1 MITLADSVLL
11 DGAVLDDGSPDPPGA
26 LTVTWSVVSGPG
38 VVTFSDASSVDTTA
52 TFSATGTYI
61 LRLTVDD
68 SELSA
73 SDQLSVTVNSAH
85 AHTIQVPQ
93 DQPTIQAGID
103 AAQDG
108 DLVLVSS
115 GTYNEALTIA
125 NKTITL
131 ASLFYT
137 TSDEQFVDQTIIDGN
152 GLKVITVEATAG
164 LQTKIIGFTIQ
175 NGIEGISAF
184 AKLDILNNRFTGHG
198 DAIDYGSGGGGLCRN
213 NVFENNS
220 DDAIDLDNDSEAIIE
235 DNVIRNNDD
244 DGIEIRLY
252 EYSGP
257 TLNIIIRNNIIS
269 GNGEDGIQLIDYP
282 DVSDRVFLIEG
293 NLITGSVDAGLG
305 LMDNRDSNE
314 DFRAASIPERIHL
327 LNNTFV
333 DNDHSLTG
341 GDNLIALNNLF
352 VNTTNIALK
361 GVDGDSIAA
370 YNLFWNNGTDTQSS
384 NMDMST
390 TLFADPLLDSNYQL
404 QLGSPAIDAGTAQY
418 VLASGEIV
426 LDLPPSA
433 YFGAA
438 PDLGAFESNYFTSIY
453 IPLLKK

>member
-1 MITLADSVLL
+1 MLTTKWRGSIVARSMILVGLILVSSFVGRSTTLAQYAELPLTEPDHYERPLVPLSNQPPSVDVGSDQTITLADSVLL

-73 SDQLSVTVNSAH
+73 SDQLSITVNSTH
-85 AHTIQVPQ
+85 AHTIRVPQ

-152 GLKVITVEATAG
+152 GLKVITVEASAG

-220 DDAIDLDNDSEAIIE
+220 DDAIDLDNDSEAII
-235 DNVIRNNDD
+235 
-244 DGIEIRLY
+244 
-252 EYSGP
+252 
-257 TLNIIIRNNIIS
+257 
-269 GNGEDGIQLIDYP
+269 
-282 DVSDRVFLIEG
+282 
-293 NLITGSVDAGLG
+293 
-305 LMDNRDSNE
+305 
-314 DFRAASIPERIHL
+314 
-327 LNNTFV
+327 
-333 DNDHSLTG
+333 
-341 GDNLIALNNLF
+341 
-352 VNTTNIALK
+352 
-361 GVDGDSIAA
+361 
-370 YNLFWNNGTDTQSS
+370 
-384 NMDMST
+384 
-390 TLFADPLLDSNYQL
+390 
-404 QLGSPAIDAGTAQY
+404 
-418 VLASGEIV
+418 
-426 LDLPPSA
+426 
-433 YFGAA
+433 
-438 PDLGAFESNYFTSIY
+438 
-453 IPLLKK
+453 

>member
-1 MITLADSVLL
+1 LADSVLL

-73 SDQLSVTVNSAH
+73 SDQLSITVNSAH
-85 AHTIQVPQ
+85 AHTIRVPQ

-293 NLITGSVDAGLG
+293 NLI
-305 LMDNRDSNE
+305 
-314 DFRAASIPERIHL
+314 
-327 LNNTFV
+327 
-333 DNDHSLTG
+333 HSLTG

-404 QLGSPAIDAGTAQY
+404 QLGSPAIDASTAQY